1 MRKDSNGFLLLG
13 RHKFREGFGIFWG
26 FLTLLTLWKSRGSS
40 PQSSQREDKGC
51 NVTSSNLVLT
61 TKKLKNMEK
70 IVSIKIL
77 RPITLPIIG
86 MFLITYII
94 VAYVFDLDM

>member
-1 MRKDSNGFLLLG
+1 MIRHNTGSN
-13 RHKFREGFGIFWG
+13 
-26 FLTLLTLWKSRGSS
+26 
-40 PQSSQREDKGC
+40 P
-51 NVTSSNLVLT
+51 VLT
-61 TKKLKNMEK
+61 TNKNKMEK

-86 MFLITYII
+86 MFLIIYII